1 LGMIHSY
8 ADRKTT
14 AEAIEENLHETP
26 ADFDKNFLV
35 WLDQR
40 TGNTVRHFDEW
51 KQGLKAVRADL
62 QNGKKDEAIREG
74 LSIRD
79 YYPDYV
85 GDESIY
91 ELTADLHL
99 GKNQK
104 SAAMRELERYRDL
117 GGRNVSTL
125 KKLAALEQESGN
137 QRQAENT
144 LSKLNYIY
152 PEDEEIHRRLGG
164 LLLNG
169 GNASG
174 AIREYQAV
182 LQLQPGDPAESHYD
196 LAKALNAAHRMQEA
210 KDQILLALEAA
221 PDFKP
226 AQQLLLQLN
235 R

>member
-1 LGMIHSY
+1 
-8 ADRKTT
+8 
-14 AEAIEENLHETP
+14 
-26 ADFDKNFLV
+26 
-35 WLDQR
+35 
-40 TGNTVRHFDEW
+40 
-51 KQGLKAVRADL
+51 LKAARADL

-74 LSIRD
+74 LTIRD

-85 GDESIY
+85 GNESDY
-91 ELTADLHL
+91 ELIVEAYI
-99 GKNQK
+99 GKGDR
-104 SAAMRELERYRDL
+104 AAAIRALQQYRDQ

-137 QRQAENT
+137 STQAENT

-152 PEDEEIHRRLGG
+152 PEDEETHRRLGG
-164 LLLNG
+164 LLLNR

-196 LAKALNAAHRMQEA
+196 LAKALSAAHRMGEA
-210 KDQILLALEAA
+210 KDQVLLALEAA

-235 R
+235 P